1 MIVIFAAGLRRRT
14 VRHSSYVQYPYAL
27 ATSASPPRDA
37 AGRYYVRNAT
47 SSVASGG
54 VMTMTPATWLRALRS
69 WRHHHAAAAQTPTVQ
84 RSSASRAELDPLLV
98 QLQYQLQYISIIRA
112 PPWCL
117 NFGHLVP
124 KPDFPHHP
132 TPHHSTEYSTA
143 VSCNIADYSTVLY
156 RLAQTKTRTQCT
168 LAAVVHT
175 IKQCSVDVGGIS
187 GERFYLAVVVGTHE
201 LVKMLRLGADLVFVL
216 GEHLA
221 TLVNS

>member
-1 MIVIFAAGLRRRT
+1 VGGISGERFYLAVVVGTHELVKMLRLG
-14 VRHSSYVQYPYAL
+14 A
-27 ATSASPPRDA
+27 D
-37 AGRYYVRNAT
+37 
-47 SSVASGG
+47 
-54 VMTMTPATWLRALRS
+54 
-69 WRHHHAAAAQTPTVQ
+69 
-84 RSSASRAELDPLLV
+84 LV
-98 QLQYQLQYISIIRA
+98 LQYISIIRA